1 MNTST
6 LSQNRHTGKEA
17 GSADEYKAAIERI
30 LSQAGITLNGDMPWD
45 IRVKD
50 ERFYQRVMREGSL
63 GLGESY
69 MDGWW
74 DCDELDTFFA
84 KLIPINPEEKIKAD
98 WRLLLHTLGEAIFN
112 PGRKSR
118 AFRIGEMHYDRGNE
132 LFSNMLDKR
141 MAYSCAYW
149 KEAKDLDSAQEAK
162 LELICRKLRLKPG
175 DRVLDIGCGWG
186 SFAKYAAEKY
196 GTEVVGITVSK
207 EQLSLGKELCRWL
220 PVELRLQDYRDVD
233 EQFDH
238 IVSVGMFEHVGWK
251 NYRTYMEKASQCLKQ
266 DGLFLLHCIGDS
278 ISHVAGDPWL
288 EKYIFPNSIIP
299 SMKQIVIALEGLFT
313 VENVQNFGFY
323 YDVTLTA
330 WFRNFH
336 NNWDKIKE
344 KYDERFYRMWK
355 YYLLSSAGAF
365 RCRSLQVW
373 QFVLSPKGVQGGYE
387 AVC

>member
-1 MNTST
+1 MST
-6 LSQNRHTGKEA
+6 GTLLQDKHLRNDTE
-17 GSADEYKAAIERI
+17 SADRFKAAAVAI
-30 LSQAGITLNGDMPWD
+30 LAQADINLDGDRPWD
-45 IRVKD
+45 IRVSD
-50 ERFYQRVMREGSL
+50 ERFYYRVMREGSL

-69 MDGWW
+69 MEAWW

-98 WRLLLHTLGEAIFN
+98 WRLYLHTIGEVIFN
-112 PGRKSR
+112 PGKKAR
-118 AFRIGEMHYDRGNE
+118 AFQIGERHYDRGND
-132 LFSNMLDKR
+132 LFRNMLDRR
-141 MAYSCAYW
+141 MAYSCGYW
-149 KEAKDLDSAQEAK
+149 KDAKDLDSAQEAK
-162 LELICRKLRLKPG
+162 LELICRKLGLKPG

-186 SFAKYAAEKY
+186 SFAKYAAENY
-196 GTEVVGITVSK
+196 GAEVVGITVSK
-207 EQLSLGKELCRWL
+207 EQLALGKELCVGL
-220 PVELRLQDYRDVD
+220 PVELRLQDYRDLD

-251 NYRTYMEKASQCLKQ
+251 NYRTYMEKARKCLKE

-278 ISHVAGDPWL
+278 VSHVAGDPWL

-299 SMKQIVIALEGLFT
+299 SLKQIGVSLEGLFT

-323 YDVTLTA
+323 YDRTLTS

-336 NNWDKIKE
+336 NNWDRIKDQ
-344 KYDERFYRMWK
+344 YDGRFYRMWK

-373 QFVLSPKGVQGGYE
+373 QFVLSPNGVEGGYE

>member
-6 LSQNRHTGKEA
+6 LSQNRHMGKEA
-17 GSADEYKAAIERI
+17 GTADEYKAAIERI

-74 DCDELDTFFA
+74 DCDELATFFA

-118 AFRIGEMHYDRGNE
+118 AFQIGEMHYDRGNE
-132 LFSNMLDKR
+132 LFSNMLDKK

-207 EQLSLGKELCRWL
+207 EQLSLGKELCRGL

-251 NYRTYMEKASQCLKQ
+251 NYRTYMEKARQCLKQ

-323 YDVTLTA
+323 YDATLTA

-387 AVC
+387 AVW

>member
-17 GSADEYKAAIERI
+17 GTADEYKAAIERI

-84 KLIPINPEEKIKAD
+84 KLVPINPEEKIKAD

-118 AFRIGEMHYDRGNE
+118 AFQIGERHYDRGNE

-207 EQLSLGKELCRWL
+207 EQLSLGKELCRGL

-251 NYRTYMEKASQCLKQ
+251 NYRTYMEKARQCLKQ

-323 YDVTLTA
+323 YDATLTA

>member
-6 LSQNRHTGKEA
+6 LSQNRHPGKEA
-17 GSADEYKAAIERI
+17 GTADEYKAAIERI

-74 DCDELDTFFA
+74 DCDELDTFFV

-118 AFRIGEMHYDRGNE
+118 AFQIGEMHYDRGNE

-207 EQLSLGKELCRWL
+207 EQLSLGKELCRGL

-251 NYRTYMEKASQCLKQ
+251 NYRTYMEKARQCLKQ

-323 YDVTLTA
+323 YDATLTA

-387 AVC
+387 AVW

>member
-17 GSADEYKAAIERI
+17 GTAGEYKAAIERI

-118 AFRIGEMHYDRGNE
+118 AFQIGEMHYDRGNE

-207 EQLSLGKELCRWL
+207 EQLSLGKELCRGL

-251 NYRTYMEKASQCLKQ
+251 NYRTYMEKARQCLKQ

-323 YDVTLTA
+323 YDATLTA

-387 AVC
+387 AVW

>member
-17 GSADEYKAAIERI
+17 GTADEYKAAIERI

-118 AFRIGEMHYDRGNE
+118 AFQIGEMHYDRGNE

-207 EQLSLGKELCRWL
+207 EQLSLGKELCRGL

-251 NYRTYMEKASQCLKQ
+251 NYRAYMEKARQCLKQ

-323 YDVTLTA
+323 YDATLTA